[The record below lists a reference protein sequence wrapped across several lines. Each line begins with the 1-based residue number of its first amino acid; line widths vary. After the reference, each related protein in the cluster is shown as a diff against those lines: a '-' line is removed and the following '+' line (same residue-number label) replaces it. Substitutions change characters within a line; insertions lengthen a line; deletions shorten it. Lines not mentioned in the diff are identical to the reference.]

1 MQSKK
6 VEYKMENK
14 ELKKVRIKN
23 CTCYYFDDV
32 IKLGDFN
39 LDNILIHEKSH
50 KNILIYD
57 ISNKTLI
64 VSKPFR
70 IRFDKIDAIIRI
82 YDGTRYLTLFGTKKY
97 DAIYDRIR
105 YLISLKSS
113 ITYISSHYIAKI
125 KVDCY
130 KYLSIEKAL
139 TLHNVIILIKPLL
152 NKDKNQYYCKIFS
165 EKCSF
170 QLAKKESQFFF
181 HSIITVRFGGKEITK
196 ETFYAAKKTKKNW
209 YVNVDNIVFSKLV
222 ETTTISNYLIRIKFD
237 KAIRPLVLIMPK
249 ISGHVKTFK
258 VIEGGN
264 KLMSFRIDDEKLLE
278 KYKAIWTKIEDL
290 KILN

>member
-1 MQSKK
+1 M
-6 VEYKMENK
+6 
-14 ELKKVRIKN
+14 
-23 CTCYYFDDV
+23 
-32 IKLGDFN
+32 
-39 LDNILIHEKSH
+39 
-50 KNILIYD
+50 IYD

-70 IRFDKIDAIIRI
+70 IRFDKIDRIIRI

-97 DAIYDRIR
+97 DAIYDRFR

-130 KYLSIEKAL
+130 EYLPIEKAL

-152 NKDKNQYYCKIFS
+152 NKDKNHYYCKIFL

-170 QLAKKESQFFF
+170 QLAKKQSQFFF
-181 HSIITVRFGGKEITK
+181 HSIIMVRFGGKEITK
-196 ETFYAAKKTKKNW
+196 ETFYAAKKTKKIW
-209 YVNVDNIVFSKLV
+209 YVNVDNTVFSKLI
-222 ETTTISNYLIRIKFD
+222 ETTTNSKYLIRIKFD

-249 ISGHVKTFK
+249 MSGHVKTFK
-258 VIEGGN
+258 VIEGDN